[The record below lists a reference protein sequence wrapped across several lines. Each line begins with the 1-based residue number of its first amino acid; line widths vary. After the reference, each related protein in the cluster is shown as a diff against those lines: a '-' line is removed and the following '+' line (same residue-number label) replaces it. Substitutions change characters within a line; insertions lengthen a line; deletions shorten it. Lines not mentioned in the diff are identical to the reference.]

1 MTAVQTCQDRRR
13 NRGYTCKSANRFPL
27 RLPRIVPNGAEPD
40 AHEFLAKRLHGL
52 VGLDRRTLGGPVTR
66 LAIDDI
72 QLGAP
77 LGVGTVGEV
86 LAGRLKRSGEPVA
99 VKLLLL
105 SVSEDKLVRARF
117 EREMLILQKLH
128 HPNIIRYYGGGKY
141 QGRLFYAMEAVAG
154 GTVKDLLERFD
165 RLSWREVASIA
176 RQVCSALQHAH
187 NHGIIH
193 RDLKPGNLFLDQA
206 GNIKLGDFGIARD
219 THSADLTHQ
228 GLTVGTHAYMS
239 PEQIV
244 GAENISGKA
253 DLYSLGCVLF
263 ELLTGQKPFQ
273 GNNFA
278 VLFEQH
284 LHKVP
289 PQVNDFVTDCPPALS
304 NVIRRL
310 LAKAPEERPFN
321 ARAVQG
327 EMLELL
333 AEKQIEGPLASDVA
347 ASSVV
352 DPGMAMLAK
361 KVGNSKDRTVSW
373 TALGLLAT
381 VVALVICVA
390 AIAANR

>member
-1 MTAVQTCQDRRR
+1 M
-13 NRGYTCKSANRFPL
+13 
-27 RLPRIVPNGAEPD
+27 
-40 AHEFLAKRLHGL
+40 
-52 VGLDRRTLGGPVTR
+52 TR
-66 LAIDDI
+66 LSLDDI
-72 QLGAP
+72 QLGVP

-86 LAGRLKRSGEPVA
+86 LSGHLKKTGEPVA

-105 SVSEDKLVRARF
+105 SLSADELVRARF
-117 EREMLILQKLH
+117 EREMLILQKLN
-128 HPNIIRYYGGGKY
+128 HPNIIRYYGGGKHD
-141 QGRLFYAMEAVAG
+141 GRLFYAMEAVDG

-219 THSADLTHQ
+219 THSADLTHH

-244 GAENISGKA
+244 GSANISGKA

-273 GNNFA
+273 GPNFA

-284 LHKVP
+284 LHKAP
-289 PQVNDFVTDCPPALS
+289 PKATDFVPDCPQALS
-304 NVIRRL
+304 DVILQL
-310 LAKAPEERPFN
+310 LAKDPEDRPFN

-327 EMLELL
+327 EMMELL
-333 AEKQIEGPLASDVA
+333 SEKPKSEPPSSDVA

-361 KVGNSKDRTVSW
+361 KIERSEERTVSW
-373 TALGLLAT
+373 RALFVLAT
-381 VVALVICVA
+381 VVVLVVCVA
-390 AIAANR
+390 AIAASR